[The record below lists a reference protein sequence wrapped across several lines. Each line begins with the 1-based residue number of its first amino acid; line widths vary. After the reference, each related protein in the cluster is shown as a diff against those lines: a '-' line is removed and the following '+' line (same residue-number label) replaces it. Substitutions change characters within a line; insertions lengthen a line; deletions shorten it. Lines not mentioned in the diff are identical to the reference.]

1 MKSNLSDTQRQA
13 IIKECIDENILS
25 QSEIVSFLE
34 YLIEFNGSKRE
45 NWLAVQKWERD
56 LEFTLEYNMDDR
68 IEVFVKE
75 VKKYK

>member
-1 MKSNLSDTQRQA
+1 MTLPA